1 MPSVKLLFFK
11 YWDRIRSGFW
21 FLPTVMAAVSMVF
34 SYLTVALDVL
44 MQARGAHTWS
54 WVYTGGAEGASAVL
68 TAISGSM
75 ITIAGLVFSMTLVA
89 MSLAASNFGPR
100 LLQNFMRD
108 TANQVVLGTFVATFL
123 YCMLILRTIRRA
135 DEGAF
140 VPHISVSLGV
150 LFALGS
156 IGVLIYFIHHVAVSI
171 QADEIVTRVGAE
183 LIARVEKLFPEQVG
197 SSQAVDGGKRSGE
210 EIPESFER
218 DARGIPAD
226 ADGYLQLIDAD
237 ALMKLATDEDVL
249 FRVERR
255 PGQYV
260 VTGSALVRVW
270 PAERCN
276 AELAAAVN
284 AAFAVGAQRSAAQDI
299 EYLIGQLVEI
309 AVRALSPGINDPFTA
324 ITCIDRLSSALS
336 RFAQRDLPSPLR
348 YDADSN
354 LRVIACGTTFAIAVD
369 AAFGPIRRYGRSSA
383 EVTLRL
389 LDAIAVIGGAARRT
403 EDRAALSL
411 QAARVMRGVHT
422 ALPDRADRREV
433 RRRYDSVRRALDTAT
448 GEGTVMAIDAAEKK
462 DSPRPGSPVA
472 NM

>member
-1 MPSVKLLFFK
+1 VKLLFFK

-21 FLPTVMAAVSMVF
+21 FLPTVMAAVSVVL
-34 SYLTVALDVL
+34 SYATVALDVL
-44 MQARGAHTWS
+44 MQARGVHAWS
-54 WVYTGGAEGASAVL
+54 WAYTGGAEGASAVL

-123 YCMLILRTIRRA
+123 YCLLVLRTIRRA

-140 VPHISVSLGV
+140 VPHVSVSLGV

-156 IGVLIYFIHHVAVSI
+156 LGVLIYFIHHVAVSI
-171 QADEIVTRVGAE
+171 QADEIVNRVGAE
-183 LIARVEKLFPEQVG
+183 LIGHVEKLFPEQLG
-197 SSQAVDGGKRSGE
+197 SRAAVADIQRSGS

-218 DARGIPAD
+218 EARAVRAD

-237 ALMKLATDEDVL
+237 ALMQLATREDAL

-260 VTGSALVRVW
+260 VAKSALVCVW

-276 AELAAAVN
+276 DELAAAIN
-284 AAFAVGAQRSAAQDI
+284 AAFAVGTQRTAAQDI

-336 RFAQRDLPSPLR
+336 RFAQRDLASPLR
-348 YDADSN
+348 YDADN
-354 LRVIACGTTFAIAVD
+354 ELRVIACGATFATTAD

-389 LDAIAVIGGAARRT
+389 LDAIAVVGGAARRT
-403 EDRAALSL
+403 EDRAVLAIH
-411 QAARVMRGVHT
+411 AAQVMRGART
-422 ALPDRADRREV
+422 GLPDRADRRQV
-433 RRRYDSVRRALDTAT
+433 MRRYDLVRRALETPF
-448 GEGTVMAIDAAEKK
+448 
-462 DSPRPGSPVA
+462 DSPDRESVNRVGERTARSADWPAST
-472 NM
+472 

>member
-1 MPSVKLLFFK
+1 MKLLFFK

-21 FLPTVMAAVSMVF
+21 FLPTVMAAVSVLL
-34 SYLTVALDVL
+34 SYGTVALDVL
-44 MQARGAHTWS
+44 MQARGVHARS

-123 YCMLILRTIRRA
+123 YCLLILRTIRRA

-156 IGVLIYFIHHVAVSI
+156 LGVLIYFIHHVAVSI
-171 QADEIVTRVGAE
+171 QADEIVTRVGVE
-183 LIARVEKLFPEQVG
+183 LIERVEKLFPEQIG
-197 SSQAVDGGKRSGE
+197 SSHAVDGVMGSGSE
-210 EIPESFER
+210 VPESFELE
-218 DARGIPAD
+218 ARAVPAN
-226 ADGYLQLIDAD
+226 ADGYLQLIDGD
-237 ALMKLATDEDVL
+237 ALVELATDANAL

-255 PGQYV
+255 PGQYL

-270 PAERCN
+270 PAERCSD
-276 AELAAAVN
+276 ELAAAVN
-284 AAFAVGAQRSAAQDI
+284 AAFVVGTQRTAAQDI

-324 ITCIDRLSSALS
+324 ITCIDRLASALS
-336 RFAQRDLPSPLR
+336 RFARRDVPSPFR
-348 YDADSN
+348 YDADN
-354 LRVIACGTTFAIAVD
+354 ELRVVASGTTFAMAVE
-369 AAFGPIRRYGRSSA
+369 AAFGSIRRYGRSSA

-389 LDAIAVIGGAARRT
+389 LDAIAIVGVAVRRPG
-403 EDRAALSL
+403 DRAVLSL
-411 QAARVMRGVHT
+411 HAARVMHGARTG
-422 ALPDRADRREV
+422 LPDRADRREV
-433 RRRYDSVRRALDTAT
+433 KRRYDSVRRALEAPF
-448 GEGTVMAIDAAEKK
+448 E
-462 DSPRPGSPVA
+462 SPARESVGRAGGRPARSVDWPA
-472 NM
+472 SS

>member
-1 MPSVKLLFFK
+1 VKLLFFK

-21 FLPTVMAAVSMVF
+21 FLPTVMAAVAVVL

-44 MQARGAHTWS
+44 MQARGIHTWS

-100 LLQNFMRD
+100 LLHNFMRD
-108 TANQVVLGTFVATFL
+108 TANQVVLGTFVSTFL
-123 YCMLILRTIRRA
+123 YCLLVLRTIRRA
-135 DEGAF
+135 DEDAF

-156 IGVLIYFIHHVAVSI
+156 LGVLIYFIHHVAVSI
-171 QADEIVTRVGAE
+171 QADEIVTRVGDE
-183 LIARVEKLFPEQVG
+183 LIARVEKLFPEQIG
-197 SSQAVDGGKRSGE
+197 SSDAVDGIERSGNGV
-210 EIPESFER
+210 PESFER
-218 DARGIPAD
+218 QAHAIPAR

-237 ALMKLATDEDVL
+237 ALIKLATDEDAL

-270 PAERCN
+270 PPERCN
-276 AELAAAVN
+276 EELAAAIN
-284 AAFAVGAQRSAAQDI
+284 AAFALGAQRTAAQDI

-309 AVRALSPGINDPFTA
+309 AVRALSPGINDPVTA
-324 ITCIDRLSSALS
+324 ITCIDRLSSALA
-336 RFAQRDLPSPLR
+336 RFAQRSIPSPLR
-348 YDADSN
+348 YDADHE
-354 LRVIACGTTFAIAVD
+354 LRVIADGTTFTMAVD

-389 LDAIAVIGGAARRT
+389 LDALAVVGKTVHRT
-403 EDRAALSL
+403 EDRAVLSL
-411 QAARVMRGVHT
+411 HAAQVMRG
-422 ALPDRADRREV
+422 ARAGLPDRDDRREV
-433 RRRYDSVRRALDTAT
+433 MRRYDSVRRAVDARLESPGRDSANRIGGRAA
-448 GEGTVMAIDAAEKK
+448 GEAD
-462 DSPRPGSPVA
+462 
-472 NM
+472 